1 MNENLTKLES
11 LIDPEVMAP
20 MISAKLEKAIVA
32 TPFAKIDNTL
42 EGQPGSTITVPKY
55 AYIGD
60 AEDVAEGVEQG
71 ESTLTATSKEYKV
84 KKAVKDVI
92 LTDEAVLNAYG
103 NPVGEANNQLGLSL
117 ASKVDND
124 VMAELQ
130 KAQLVKKTGSAISY
144 NGIVDAIDLFNE
156 ETNVE
161 KVMFIS
167 PNQNTTLRKD
177 ANFISA
183 DKYNQNVVMKGE
195 IGMVSNTRI
204 VPSRKIVAED
214 AYTAVAEAK
223 VANIG
228 TYYEKND
235 AGYVKTTD
243 SAVDSSKTYY
253 TKDAK
258 KVYRCPIVQLKPE
271 EQTDDETAAVTIYL
285 KRGVNLEKERKVKG
299 KKTLISVD
307 EHYVAALT
315 DESKVVVAE
324 FTE

>member
-55 AYIGD
+55 EYIGD

-71 ESTLTATSKEYKV
+71 ESILSATSKEYKV

-204 VPSRKIVAED
+204 VPSKKIVKED
-214 AYTAVAEAK
+214 SYTTVADPK

-228 TYYEKND
+228 TYYEKTE

-243 SAVDSSKTYY
+243 SAIDSSKTYY
-253 TKDAK
+253 TKDSK
-258 KVYRCPIVQLKPE
+258 QVYRCPIVQLKPE

>member
-55 AYIGD
+55 EYIGD

-71 ESTLTATSKEYKV
+71 ESILTATSKEYKV

-228 TYYEKND
+228 TYYEKTD

-253 TKDAK
+253 TKDSK

-271 EQTDDETAAVTIYL
+271 EQTGDETAAVTIYL

>member
-71 ESTLTATSKEYKV
+71 ESILTATSKEYKV

-228 TYYEKND
+228 TYYEKTD

-253 TKDAK
+253 TKDSK

-271 EQTDDETAAVTIYL
+271 EQTGDETAAVTIYL

>member
-20 MISAKLEKAIVA
+20 MISGKLEKAIVA

-42 EGQPGSTITVPKY
+42 EAQPGSTITVPKY
-55 AYIGD
+55 EYIGD

-71 ESTLTATSKEYKV
+71 ESILTATSKEYKI

-92 LTDEAVLNAYG
+92 LTDEAVLNGYG

-117 ASKVDND
+117 ASKIDND
-124 VMAELQ
+124 VMTELQ
-130 KAQLVKKTGSAISY
+130 KAQLVKKTGKVISY

-204 VPSRKIVAED
+204 VPSRKIVAVD
-214 AYTAVAEAK
+214 AYTVVAEAK
-223 VANIG
+223 DANIG
-228 TYYEKND
+228 TYYEKTD

-243 SAVDSSKTYY
+243 SAIDSSKTYY
-253 TKDAK
+253 TKDSK

-271 EQTDDETAAVTIYL
+271 EQTDDETAPVTIFL

-299 KKTLISVD
+299 KKTLVSVD

-315 DESKVVVAE
+315 DESKVVIAE

>member
-20 MISAKLEKAIVA
+20 MISAKLKKAIVA

-55 AYIGD
+55 EYIGD

-71 ESTLTATSKEYKV
+71 ESILSATSKEYKV

-204 VPSRKIVAED
+204 VPSRKIVKED
-214 AYTAVAEAK
+214 SYTAVADPK
-223 VANIG
+223 VASIG
-228 TYYEKND
+228 TYYEKTE

-243 SAVDSSKTYY
+243 SAIDSSKTYY
-253 TKDAK
+253 TKDNK
-258 KVYRCPIVQLKPE
+258 QVYRCPIVQLKPE
-271 EQTDDETAAVTIYL
+271 EQTGDETAAVTIYL

>member
-55 AYIGD
+55 EYIGD

-71 ESTLTATSKEYKV
+71 ESILTATSKEYKV

-117 ASKVDND
+117 ASKVNND

-204 VPSRKIVAED
+204 VPSKKIVKED
-214 AYTAVAEAK
+214 SYTTVADPK

-228 TYYEKND
+228 TYYEKTE

-243 SAVDSSKTYY
+243 SAIDSSKTYY
-253 TKDAK
+253 TKDSK
-258 KVYRCPIVQLKPE
+258 QVYRCPIVQLKPE
-271 EQTDDETAAVTIYL
+271 EQTGDETAAVTIYL
-285 KRGVNLEKERKVKG
+285 KRDVNLEKERKVKG

-315 DESKVVVAE
+315 DESKVVIAE